1 LIRREVSCRV
11 GRIAVPQP
19 PVDAQPEVMMNA
31 IATLQ
36 PPAVATEPAPEEPLY
51 EIVNGQ
57 TVELPPMSIYS
68 TRVAGKLFSRLDVH
82 TEAHALGT
90 AVMEGLFILDAVR
103 NLRRRPDVA
112 FVSAAKWP
120 LDRLLPESGD
130 WRIVPDLAV
139 EVVSPTDVFQDVLSK
154 MREYFH
160 VGVSQV
166 WIVLPTDHEIYVY
179 DSPTNPRVLTAADEL
194 DGGALLPGLHLAV
207 GSLFQRQPPAT
218 PAAQPAGAPGPAK
231 ID

>member
-1 LIRREVSCRV
+1 
-11 GRIAVPQP
+11 
-19 PVDAQPEVMMNA
+19 MNA

-36 PPAVATEPAPEEPLY
+36 PPATAAGPAPEEPLY

-82 TEAHALGT
+82 TESHALGT
-90 AVMEGLFILDAVR
+90 AVIEGLFILDPVR

-120 LDRLLPESGD
+120 LDRLLPETGD

-139 EVVSPTDVFQDVLSK
+139 EVVSPNDVFQEVLGK
-154 MREYFH
+154 MREYFNT
-160 VGVSQV
+160 GVSQV
-166 WIVLPTDHEIYVY
+166 WIVLPMDHEIYVY

-194 DGGALLPGLHLAV
+194 DGGALLPGLRLAV
-207 GSLFQRQPPAT
+207 GSLFQGQPWVPFAAEPAS
-218 PAAQPAGAPGPAK
+218 APESTK
-231 ID
+231 VD

>member
-1 LIRREVSCRV
+1 
-11 GRIAVPQP
+11 
-19 PVDAQPEVMMNA
+19 MNA

-36 PPAVATEPAPEEPLY
+36 PPAAAVEPAPEEPLY

-57 TVELPPMSIYS
+57 KVELPPMRIYS
-68 TRVAGKLFSRLDVH
+68 TRVAGKLHTRLDTH
-82 TEAHALGT
+82 AESYALGT
-90 AVMEGLFILDAVR
+90 AVMEGLFILDAVQDI
-103 NLRRRPDVA
+103 RRRPDVA

-130 WRIVPDLAV
+130 WQIVPDLAV
-139 EVVSPTDVFQDVLSK
+139 EVVSPNDVFQDVLSK

-194 DGGALLPGLHLAV
+194 DGGALLPGLRLAV
-207 GSLFQRQPPAT
+207 GSLFQRQPPPSPAT
-218 PAAQPAGAPGPAK
+218 PPASAAGQG
-231 ID
+231 

>member
-1 LIRREVSCRV
+1 MPR
-11 GRIAVPQP
+11 
-19 PVDAQPEVMMNA
+19 PEVMMNA
-31 IATLQ
+31 IATVQ
-36 PPAVATEPAPEEPLY
+36 PPATAAAPAPEEPLY

-68 TRVAGKLFSRLDVH
+68 TRVAVKLSTRLDSH
-82 TEAHALGT
+82 ADAHGLGT
-90 AVMEGLFILDAVR
+90 VVMEGLFILDPVR

-120 LDRLLPESGD
+120 LDRLLPEIGD

-139 EVVSPTDVFQDVLSK
+139 EVVSPNDVFQDVLSK
-154 MREYFH
+154 MREYFNA
-160 VGVSQV
+160 GVSQV

-179 DSPTNPRVLTAADEL
+179 DSPTNPHVLTAADEL
-194 DGGALLPGLHLAV
+194 DGGALLPGLRLAV
-207 GSLFQRQPPAT
+207 GSLFQGQPSAPFATPPAT
-218 PAAQPAGAPGPAK
+218 PGPAK